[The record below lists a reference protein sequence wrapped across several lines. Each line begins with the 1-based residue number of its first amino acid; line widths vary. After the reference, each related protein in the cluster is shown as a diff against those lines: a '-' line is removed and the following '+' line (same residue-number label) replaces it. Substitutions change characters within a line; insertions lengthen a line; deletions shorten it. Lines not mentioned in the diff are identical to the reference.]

1 MQKFNDI
8 ARQPDT
14 DGDTGGV
21 SRRAVLRGGGALGV
35 GAALLA
41 LGLLPHTAHAA
52 DERPPFVATT
62 LADALAALGAE
73 HPARSDAITIQS
85 PDMASN
91 GAVVDVTVTS
101 KLPGT
106 REIVLLVSKN
116 PNPLAARLRFP
127 EGTQP
132 LVKTRVKMA
141 QSGDLVALV
150 YSDEGLF
157 MAQRPVAITVGGCG
171 A

>member
-1 MQKFNDI
+1 MPQF
-8 ARQPDT
+8 PDEVMHAT
-14 DGDTGGV
+14 
-21 SRRAVLRGGGALGV
+21 RRTVLRGGGALGL

-41 LGLLPHTAHAA
+41 LGLAPGLARAA
-52 DERPPFVATT
+52 DARPPFAATT
-62 LADALAALGAE
+62 LAALGAE
-73 HPARSDAITIQS
+73 RPVRSDAISILA

-101 KLPGT
+101 TLVGT

-116 PNPLAARLRFP
+116 PNPLAARLRFSD
-127 EGTQP
+127 GTQP
-132 LVKTRVKMA
+132 MVKTRVKMA

-150 YSDEGLF
+150 YSDEGVF

>member
-1 MQKFNDI
+1 MSQF
-8 ARQPDT
+8 PDDVMNAT
-14 DGDTGGV
+14 
-21 SRRAVLRGGGALGV
+21 RRTVLRGGSALGLD
-35 GAALLA
+35 AALLA
-41 LGLLPHTAHAA
+41 LGLAPGLARAA
-52 DERPPFVATT
+52 DARPPFAATT
-62 LADALAALGAE
+62 LADALAALE
-73 HPARSDAITIQS
+73 VERPARSDAITILA

-101 KLPGT
+101 TLAGT

-116 PNPLAARLRFP
+116 PNPLAARLRFL

-132 LVKTRVKMA
+132 MVKTRVKMA

-150 YSDEGLF
+150 YSDEGVF